1 MSLLRP
7 PIPFEIIVT
16 FFSLAF
22 EKDFPWACYECG
34 GQLMVSYPV
43 PQIRRYTRSPL
54 ATFRSFLCC
63 HRKGVRTFLATPK
76 LESRGGLIVLY
87 ALS

>member
-1 MSLLRP
+1 
-7 PIPFEIIVT
+7 
-16 FFSLAF
+16 
-22 EKDFPWACYECG
+22 
-34 GQLMVSYPV
+34 MVSYPV

-76 LESRGGLIVLY
+76 LKSRGGVDYLVRLVVKV
-87 ALS
+87 